1 MQFHWA
7 EKAKSGDVSVYP
19 LQTPSGLRQ
28 AECNISDAPECR
40 IQGGMTKVWQRHI
53 EEVPTQKTAFRGK
66 DMWQDFWRRP
76 LVW

>member
-1 MQFHWA
+1 MELIGITALYKQ
-7 EKAKSGDVSVYP
+7 EENTDDS
-19 LQTPSGLRQ
+19 SGLRQ